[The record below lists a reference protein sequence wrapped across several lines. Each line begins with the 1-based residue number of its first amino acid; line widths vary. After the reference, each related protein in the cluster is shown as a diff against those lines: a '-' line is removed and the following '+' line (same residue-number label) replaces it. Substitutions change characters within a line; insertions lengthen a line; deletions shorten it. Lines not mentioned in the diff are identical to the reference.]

1 MAKGAWTYDSYANKG
16 PEIRWQLVLHP
27 CPKELTL
34 PREKQSSAGQIL
46 VQWAQEQQRLLCS
59 FRSQGSILQACARWI
74 PVLFKGSSA
83 QTKQSVI
90 RPLFVS
96 YLQGFD
102 VLSCLSDCHRACY
115 YPFPTSFF
123 SFTVSSLMV
132 KWPSLDFFFP
142 FPWATMFTLVK
153 SFIPEAQRH
162 DLLWFLTISEDWTA
176 LVW

>member
-1 MAKGAWTYDSYANKG
+1 MAKGAWTYDSYVNQG

-34 PREKQSSAGQIL
+34 PREKQSRAGQTL
-46 VQWAQEQQRLLCS
+46 AQWAQEQQRFLCS
-59 FRSQGSILQACARWI
+59 CRSQGSILQACAHWI

-83 QTKQSVI
+83 QMKQSVI

-132 KWPSLDFFFP
+132 KWPSLDFFFF
-142 FPWATMFTLVK
+142 FPPSLEPPCSPW
-153 SFIPEAQRH
+153 
-162 DLLWFLTISEDWTA
+162 
-176 LVW
+176 